1 MTGSTTGR
9 RGGLLA
15 SAAAAVLLATGCAAG
30 SGDGPSAAA
39 GSTPPTASSTAPG
52 TSSTQS
58 APTSSPTSSSTLW
71 STAAPSPAGTPPA
84 APATPT
90 AAPQDRP
97 AVLDA
102 SEPVSLTV
110 PSTGTRSELLHL
122 GLREDG
128 SLEVPP
134 EGPGSPASWYTG
146 SPTPGERG
154 PAVLLG
160 HVNATG
166 GGPGVFAD
174 LRQLAPGD
182 RIEVARED
190 GSTAVFAVDR
200 GEQYGKDDFPTLEV
214 YGNTEA
220 AELRLITCDGYDPA
234 TGEFDD
240 NYVVYATLVS

>member
-15 SAAAAVLLATGCAAG
+15 CAATAVLLATGCAAG
-30 SGDGPSAAA
+30 PGAPAAPGSA
-39 GSTPPTASSTAPG
+39 PPAASSTATP
-52 TSSTQS
+52 
-58 APTSSPTSSSTLW
+58 SPTASPPPTG
-71 STAAPSPAGTPPA
+71 AASPPA
-84 APATPT
+84 ASPESLP
-90 AAPQDRP
+90 P
-97 AVLDA
+97 VLDE
-102 SEPVSLTV
+102 SEPVSLTI
-110 PSTGTRSELLHL
+110 PATGTRSELLHL

-128 SLEVPP
+128 TLEVPP
-134 EGPGSPASWYTG
+134 EGPGSPASWYTA

-174 LRQLAPGD
+174 LRRLAPGD
-182 RIEVARED
+182 TVEIVREN

-200 GEQYGKDDFPTLEV
+200 AEQYGKDDFPTLEV
-214 YGNTEA
+214 YGNTEG

-240 NYVVYATLVS
+240 NYVVYASLVA

>member
-30 SGDGPSAAA
+30 SGDGPPAAS
-39 GSTPPTASSTAPG
+39 GSTSPAASSSATG
-52 TSSTQS
+52 T
-58 APTSSPTSSSTLW
+58 PSPTSSST
-71 STAAPSPAGTPPA
+71 AAPSPTGTPPA
-84 APATPT
+84 ARATPT
-90 AAPQDRP
+90 AAPEDRP

-122 GLREDG
+122 GLQEDG

-214 YGNTEA
+214 YGNTA
-220 AELRLITCDGYDPA
+220 DAELRLITCDGYDPA
-234 TGEFDD
+234 TREFDD
-240 NYVVYATLVS
+240 NYVVYASLVS

>member
-1 MTGSTTGR
+1 MTGSTSGR

-15 SAAAAVLLATGCAAG
+15 SAATAVLLATGCAVG
-30 SGDGPSAAA
+30 SGDGSPAGA
-39 GSTPPTASSTAPG
+39 GSTPPAASGAATGASSAG
-52 TSSTQS
+52 AS
-58 APTSSPTSSSTLW
+58 PTSSPTS
-71 STAAPSPAGTPPA
+71 PATGTPPA
-84 APATPT
+84 ARATPT
-90 AAPQDRP
+90 PAPEDRP

-122 GLREDG
+122 GLREDD

-134 EGPGSPASWYTG
+134 EDPGAPAGWYDG

-174 LRQLAPGD
+174 LRALEPGD

-190 GSTAVFAVDR
+190 GSTAVFAVER

-240 NYVVYATLVS
+240 NYVVYASLVS